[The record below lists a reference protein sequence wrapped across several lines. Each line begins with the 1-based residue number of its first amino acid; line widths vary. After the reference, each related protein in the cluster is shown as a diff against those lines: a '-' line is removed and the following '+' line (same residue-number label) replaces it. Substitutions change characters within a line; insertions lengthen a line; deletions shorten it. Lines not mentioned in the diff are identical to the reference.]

1 MKLVVAIGGNALVT
15 PGQTGDIADQFAHSR
30 QLARPLADVVER
42 GWQVTITHGN
52 GPQVGTIMRRVEVA
66 SGAVYPIDLG
76 LAVADTQAGMGYM
89 LAQTLRNELHKRG
102 VERLC
107 IAIVTTVIVDRK
119 DPAFRRP
126 TKPIGPF
133 LSVEQAAH
141 HHTADGWEI
150 VEDAG
155 RGYRRV
161 VPSPRPL
168 RIVQLPV
175 IRELVE
181 VGHLLIAGGGGGI
194 PIVVNEKGEYDGV
207 EAVIDKDLTSALLA
221 DEVRADALVVVT
233 GVEAVFKSFGKPDQQ
248 ALRHVTV
255 DEIEALAAEHHFAE
269 GSMLPKIRAAA
280 QFLRKRNAADARAVI
295 TDWAHIPQALEGET
309 GTTITL

>member
-15 PGQTGDIADQFAHSR
+15 PGQTGDITDQFAHSR
-30 QLARPLADVVER
+30 QLARPLSDVVER

-52 GPQVGTIMRRVEVA
+52 GPQVGTIMRRVELA

-89 LAQTLRNELHKRG
+89 LAQTLRNELHSRG

-107 IAIVTTVIVDRK
+107 VAIVTTVIVDPK
-119 DPAFRRP
+119 DPAFQRP

-133 LSVEQAAH
+133 LSAEQAAH
-141 HHTADGWEI
+141 HRTADGWEI
-150 VEDAG
+150 IEDAG

-161 VPSPRPL
+161 VASPRPL

-175 IRELVE
+175 IRELVDA
-181 VGHLLIAGGGGGI
+181 GHLLIAGGGGGI
-194 PIVVNEKGEYDGV
+194 PVVVNDEGEYDGV

-248 ALRHVTV
+248 ALTHVTV
-255 DEIEALAAEHHFAE
+255 DEVEALAAERQFAE
-269 GSMLPKIRAAA
+269 GSMLPKIRAAT
-280 QFLRKRNAADARAVI
+280 QFLRERNAADARAVI
-295 TDWAHIPQALEGET
+295 TDFAHIPQALEGKT